1 MQNSER
7 MLVKIV
13 NEISKEEGINIES
26 FSHDWIIKLEK
37 NEKIGYIM
45 GYQFGLNS
53 ASVNSIC
60 CDKSAASEIMQS
72 FKIPH
77 VEHYFFMS
85 PINQKYIGEN
95 GNWEKISELLYKF
108 GSLVCKPN
116 EGTGGNGI
124 YHVTNQYELENA
136 SYKIFK
142 NNRAMAISPFY
153 NIENEFRTIVLDSKV
168 KLIYSKER
176 QYVVGDGIKS
186 LKDLVLE
193 KPEIFTKPN
202 TASMIDLN
210 NSEFEKILRKNE
222 KYYINWKHNLGQG
235 AKAIETINDDIKEE
249 VIKLVNLV
257 VSKLNI
263 RFASIDVVKC
273 NDSYR
278 VLEINSGVMMENYAQ
293 QDESTY
299 EKAKTIYKE
308 AIFKMLEKGE

>member
-1 MQNSER
+1 MQNSQR

-13 NEISKEEGINIES
+13 NEISKEEDISIET

-37 NEKIGYIM
+37 NKKINYIM

-72 FKIPH
+72 FNIPH

-85 PINQKYIGEN
+85 PINQKYIGNN
-95 GNWEKISELLYKF
+95 GNWGKISKLLNEF
-108 GSLVCKPN
+108 GNLVCKPN
-116 EGTGGNGI
+116 EGTGGSGI
-124 YHVTNQYELENA
+124 YHVTNQYELESA
-136 SYKIFK
+136 VYKIFK
-142 NNRAMAISPFY
+142 NNRSMAISPFY
-153 NIENEFRTIVLDSKV
+153 NIENEYRTIVLDGSI

-176 QYVVGDGIKS
+176 QYVVGDGEKNIKS
-186 LKDLVLE
+186 LLLE
-193 KPEIFTKPN
+193 NPEFFSKI
-202 TASMIDLN
+202 SIMSDVGLN
-210 NSEFEKILRKNE
+210 NSEFEKILPKDE
-222 KYYINWKHNLGQG
+222 KYYVNWKHNLGQG
-235 AKAIETINDDIKEE
+235 AKAIETINDTIKEE

-257 VSKLNI
+257 VNKLNI
-263 RFASIDVVKC
+263 RFASIDVAKC

-293 QDESTY
+293 QDEHTY

-308 AIFKMLEKGE
+308 AIIKMLE

>member
-1 MQNSER
+1 MQNSQR

-13 NEISKEEGINIES
+13 NEISKEEDISIET

-37 NEKIGYIM
+37 NKKINYIM

-72 FKIPH
+72 FNIPH

-85 PINQKYIGEN
+85 PINQKYIGNN
-95 GNWEKISELLYKF
+95 GNWEKISKLLNEF
-108 GSLVCKPN
+108 GNLVCKPN
-116 EGTGGNGI
+116 EGTGGSGI
-124 YHVTNQYELENA
+124 YHVTNQYELESA
-136 SYKIFK
+136 IYKIFK
-142 NNRAMAISPFY
+142 NNRSMAISPFY
-153 NIENEFRTIVLDSKV
+153 NIENEYRTIVLDGSI

-176 QYVVGDGIKS
+176 QCVVGDGEKNIKS
-186 LKDLVLE
+186 LLLENPEFFSKISIMSDLG
-193 KPEIFTKPN
+193 
-202 TASMIDLN
+202 LN
-210 NSEFEKILRKNE
+210 NSEFEKILPKDE
-222 KYYINWKHNLGQG
+222 KYYVNWKHNLGQG
-235 AKAIETINDDIKEE
+235 AKAIETINDNIKEE

-257 VSKLNI
+257 VNKLNI

-293 QDESTY
+293 QDEHTY

-308 AIFKMLEKGE
+308 AIIKMLE